1 MGKAKVTISDVARAA
16 GVSSSAVS
24 YALNNKPGVSSETRE
39 KVLRVA
45 ETMGWKPNSAA
56 KALSD
61 ASTRSI
67 GLVLIMNPE
76 VFAVE
81 SYTMAF
87 IAGLG
92 AELEKRDYSLLLH
105 VVPDTSSALLLH
117 RNWIASGVVDAAL
130 VTNVEIG
137 DPRIELYKEH
147 PESPVLVI
155 TDPSVTKGLP
165 TLSSDE
171 AHGARQIVD
180 CLHELGHRHIAR
192 IAGPERFAHTFVR
205 DRIFNEETVA
215 LGMRYDCLHS
225 DYTPEQGGEC
235 TSRLLSFP
243 DSPTAIVYDNDVM
256 AIEGMRVASEQ
267 GLSVPDDI
275 SIVSWDDSFMC
286 TATTPS
292 ITALWR
298 DIPRL
303 GSRAMPMLFKQID
316 GEKVSNATESA
327 CELMVRDS
335 VAPPPVNGE

>member
-1 MGKAKVTISDVARAA
+1 M
-16 GVSSSAVS
+16 
-24 YALNNKPGVSSETRE
+24 
-39 KVLRVA
+39 
-45 ETMGWKPNSAA
+45 KPNSAA

-67 GLVLIMNPE
+67 GLVLSMNPE

-81 SYTMAF
+81 SYAMAL

-92 AELEKRDYSLLLH
+92 TELEKRDYSLLLRI
-105 VVPDTSSALLLH
+105 VPDTSSALRIH
-117 RNWIASGVVDAAL
+117 RNWTCFRQRWTPPWSPMWKSAILESSC
-130 VTNVEIG
+130 T
-137 DPRIELYKEH
+137 KEH

-155 TDPSVTKGLP
+155 ADPSVTKGLP

-256 AIEGMRVASEQ
+256 AIEGMRVALEQ

-286 TATTPS
+286 TVTTPS

-303 GSRAMPMLFKQID
+303 GSRAVPMLFKQID
-316 GEKVSNATESA
+316 GEKVSNATESPY
-327 CELMVRDS
+327 ELMVRDS
-335 VAPPPVNGE
+335 VAPPVNGE

>member
-24 YALNNKPGVSSETRE
+24 YALNNKPGISSETRE

-92 AELEKRDYSLLLH
+92 AELEKRDYSLLLR

-155 TDPSVTKGLP
+155 TDPSVTK
-165 TLSSDE
+165 
-171 AHGARQIVD
+171 
-180 CLHELGHRHIAR
+180 
-192 IAGPERFAHTFVR
+192 
-205 DRIFNEETVA
+205 
-215 LGMRYDCLHS
+215 
-225 DYTPEQGGEC
+225 
-235 TSRLLSFP
+235 
-243 DSPTAIVYDNDVM
+243 
-256 AIEGMRVASEQ
+256 RVADTVE
-267 GLSVPDDI
+267 
-275 SIVSWDDSFMC
+275 
-286 TATTPS
+286 
-292 ITALWR
+292 
-298 DIPRL
+298 
-303 GSRAMPMLFKQID
+303 
-316 GEKVSNATESA
+316 
-327 CELMVRDS
+327 
-335 VAPPPVNGE
+335 